1 MSKRIVPFIIAIPSL
16 LLLFVF
22 KLLPA
27 INTLIISL
35 KNYNFLNGL
44 FNSPFVGLKNYND
57 LFNSIHFVRLFGNTF
72 RLSFFAILFTCFLAV
87 LLIICISNMPNRI
100 LKTISIVIISIP
112 AFIPIASYLGI
123 IMRALSANSGIVNQI
138 LISLGSEPQL
148 FLAEQQYSTL
158 IFALT
163 EALRNVYI
171 PVIIGV
177 LACEQ
182 KGPNPGK
189 ILTVILIYAL
199 VRATLF
205 FSPDWELLNLISNP
219 LVYGKTDVIDI
230 YTFRTGLAQMQLSTS
245 SALWVI
251 KTIAQ
256 LVVNILIYFILYS
269 VLPEL
274 KGMVGTLTDKVN
286 RKGGA
291 IISILGFILL
301 ALGSIGIAAGVLF
314 PALLGQYTAS
324 FKGIGFI
331 LSNTWFASAI
341 FNSLIYCLL
350 ACIIY
355 GFLTVTLAYPLTTKT
370 KAYPIILVFIMSLTN
385 NLVGEYVFFR
395 SLGLF
400 NSYFGVILQSG
411 LSVVGAFGLYF
422 VVSGK
427 FENEV
432 PTPSEY
438 IKESLLPLI
447 TIVGL
452 FFISTWG
459 GFMYQLIFITDK
471 QFFGIGL
478 TMRELI
484 QAGDIQSLVAYNV
497 PIGELKSAAILI
509 SSIIPAVLG
518 SSLICFNKVL
528 PLSAFSSQV
537 RKG

>member
-1 MSKRIVPFIIAIPSL
+1 
-16 LLLFVF
+16 
-22 KLLPA
+22 
-27 INTLIISL
+27 
-35 KNYNFLNGL
+35 
-44 FNSPFVGLKNYND
+44 
-57 LFNSIHFVRLFGNTF
+57 
-72 RLSFFAILFTCFLAV
+72 
-87 LLIICISNMPNRI
+87 
-100 LKTISIVIISIP
+100 
-112 AFIPIASYLGI
+112 
-123 IMRALSANSGIVNQI
+123 MRALSANSGIVNQI